1 MRTSLDLKSA
11 ALLRLW
17 ELLVLGK
24 SHVSGLGSVKEQVSV
39 LLNQPSQLNQDSLH
53 SVVSLPVGEAG

>member
-17 ELLVLGK
+17 EFLVLGK